1 MFYVNFFL
9 QAKTKK
15 QDMSTMEAYDRGCWF
30 EFGLVTLFMMALQSK
45 FVEVSCRF
53 DYVCLILLIVIFPNP
68 CNEFSVS
75 VFPLQKYF
83 RISFVF

>member
-30 EFGLVTLFMMALQSK
+30 EFGLS
-45 FVEVSCRF
+45 
-53 DYVCLILLIVIFPNP
+53 N
-68 CNEFSVS
+68 
-75 VFPLQKYF
+75 
-83 RISFVF
+83 SFHDGFTK